1 MQPENTTSR
10 QEAILN
16 SLAQGA
22 TRTDAA
28 HTAGIHRRTIYNWI
42 EQDSAF
48 KQAVED
54 AEEECIDIARGL
66 AFDCAMQ
73 AQEDPRYLRA
83 LFFYLKCKAGWSDRP
98 KRQSAAVSPDLVK
111 EIAAEVIHTL
121 QTLGLVPTHPE
132 TTTHPKTPENHVQS
146 VQSVQSTPAEP
157 TPNPVGAQRA
167 APSPTNDATTSANPK
182 SPENHVQR
190 VQSVQPPPSPAP
202 APNPTKE
209 QLTTDHQQ
217 PTKSVQSV
225 QPPHSPSPES
235 KIGNPKSKMKNTGG
249 RSSIAFKATPQL
261 FSQQQDAQRGRAF
274 RNKLYR

>member
-28 HTAGIHRRTIYNWI
+28 HAAGIHRRTLYNWI
-42 EQDSAF
+42 EQDPAF

-98 KRQSAAVSPDLVK
+98 QRQSAAVSPDLIK

-121 QTLGLVPTHPE
+121 QTLGLVPAKPTHAGSTTEPQSPE
-132 TTTHPKTPENHVQS
+132 TPEKHVQS
-146 VQSVQSTPAEP
+146 VQSVQSTAE
-157 TPNPVGAQRA
+157 
-167 APSPTNDATTSANPK
+167 
-182 SPENHVQR
+182 
-190 VQSVQPPPSPAP
+190 
-202 APNPTKE
+202 
-209 QLTTDHQQ
+209 
-217 PTKSVQSV
+217 
-225 QPPHSPSPES
+225 
-235 KIGNPKSKMKNTGG
+235 
-249 RSSIAFKATPQL
+249 
-261 FSQQQDAQRGRAF
+261 
-274 RNKLYR
+274 